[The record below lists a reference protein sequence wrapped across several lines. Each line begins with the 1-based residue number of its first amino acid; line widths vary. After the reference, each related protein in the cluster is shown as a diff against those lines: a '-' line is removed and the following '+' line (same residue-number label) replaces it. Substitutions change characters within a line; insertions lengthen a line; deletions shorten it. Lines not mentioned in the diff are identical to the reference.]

1 MQRRLLLPLQY
12 TLLHSCCTLS
22 VLGNFCLFFGK
33 LFTWSFYQIFFL
45 NVKNLDL
52 SLNFAQLTARGGHIS
67 DLTIKQNLTKTDI
80 VWCAHHVSL
89 AALIALPTWQLSG
102 IAKWKFISLSLLFFS
117 SPRDQSWHCIP
128 LNYSGVDDADIYV
141 MMTQDGATYTV
152 VVFVINCPRIVKLF
166 CPLNIFITHFIVKV
180 NEASLVAENFIRGLV
195 MIYVKSMK
203 NVLCSI
209 KHLCLTF
216 NQI

>member
-1 MQRRLLLPLQY
+1 
-12 TLLHSCCTLS
+12 
-22 VLGNFCLFFGK
+22 
-33 LFTWSFYQIFFL
+33 
-45 NVKNLDL
+45 
-52 SLNFAQLTARGGHIS
+52 
-67 DLTIKQNLTKTDI
+67 

-152 VVFVINCPRIVKLF
+152 ASFAMNCPKIIMPTINVCHAVVYYYCAWYVFLRDRRYIM
-166 CPLNIFITHFIVKV
+166 HFIVIV
-180 NEASLVAENFIRGLV
+180 SEASCWVAENFIRRLV
-195 MIYVKSMK
+195 LIMDHGRPMKPFFAICMPNFWALGWTNWEDKFWDIWGISCQSISNHFGTLNPLSMFFINRPLFLQK
-203 NVLCSI
+203 
-209 KHLCLTF
+209 
-216 NQI
+216 